1 MADFADALGQLQ
13 GASDKLTD
21 AIQALTAASSEFEEL
36 AGELAARHAGEVAAQ
51 AAMLKDSTDEAI
63 GALGSVTSNLEDI
76 TNQTAGI
83 ANT

>member
-13 GASDKLTD
+13 GASDK
-21 AIQALTAASSEFEEL
+21 LTAASSEFEEL

>member
-13 GASDKLTD
+13 DASDKLAD
-21 AIQALTAASSEFEEL
+21 AIQALTAASSEFEDL
-36 AGELAARHAGEVAAQ
+36 TGELAARHAGEVATQ
-51 AAMLKDSTDEAI
+51 AAALKDSTDEAI
-63 GALGSVTSNLEDI
+63 GALGGVKNNLEDI